1 MTDPALERRLRTK
14 IKGRVHRFA
23 AVVPPGFEQFALE
36 EMEAAGIDGF
46 EPPRKGVLFWQGKT
60 ESFWLA
66 HALCRIPVTFRWQV
80 AEFGATGFAELRRKC
95 ERVEWDL
102 FLPEGAPV
110 RISVAAE
117 SSRLW
122 HEGAIAEEVVAAL
135 AKSGH
140 ASSDDEEAVPLFCR
154 MERDRCALFLEGDG
168 APLYRRGFE
177 KRVLAA
183 PLRDNVA
190 WALLQ
195 AAGIS
200 EAARLCDP
208 MCGSG
213 SFSLEAFLAV
223 RGLHP
228 ARLRRFGFESWPST
242 RLPAWENLKSRL
254 PARHPFAPE
263 SLEILCSDADPDAVA
278 AATANF
284 LAAGSVA
291 AAGPGPAPAVGRE
304 DFFDL
309 KPEKDGRPS
318 LLVLN
323 PPWGKRIRTGDG
335 PALYREI
342 GAKIR
347 ADFRSWKTLV
357 LAPGLEFERA
367 LGLRWDRKIL
377 FRSGGIGVGALIG
390 KV

>member
-1 MTDPALERRLRTK
+1 MADSSLERRLRTK
-14 IKGRVHRFA
+14 IKGRVHRFS
-23 AVVPPGFEQFALE
+23 AVVPPGFERCALE

-46 EPPRKGVLFWQGKT
+46 EPPRKGILFWHGKM

-66 HALCRIPVTFRWQV
+66 HALCRIPATLRWQV

-102 FLPEGAPV
+102 LLPEGAPV
-110 RISVAAE
+110 RISVAAG

-135 AKSGH
+135 AAAGH
-140 ASSDDEEAVPLFCR
+140 AASDAEDAVPLFCR
-154 MERDRCALFLEGDG
+154 MERDRCELFLEGDG

-177 KRVLAA
+177 KRVHAA

-195 AAGIS
+195 AAGIAD
-200 EAARLCDP
+200 AARLLDP

-213 SFSLEAFLAV
+213 SFSLEAFLASG
-223 RGLHP
+223 GLHP

-242 RLPAWENLKSRL
+242 RAAAWENLKSRL
-254 PARHPFAPE
+254 PARHPLAPE
-263 SLEILCSDADPDAVA
+263 SPEILCSDADAGAAAVA
-278 AATANF
+278 SANF
-284 LAAGSVA
+284 AAVAGLAA
-291 AAGPGPAPAVGRE
+291 PDRPAPPSARCA

-309 KPEKDGRPS
+309 APEKDGKPS

-323 PPWGKRIRTGDG
+323 PPWGKRIEAGG
-335 PALYREI
+335 LSLYREI

-357 LAPGLEFERA
+357 LAPGPEFERA